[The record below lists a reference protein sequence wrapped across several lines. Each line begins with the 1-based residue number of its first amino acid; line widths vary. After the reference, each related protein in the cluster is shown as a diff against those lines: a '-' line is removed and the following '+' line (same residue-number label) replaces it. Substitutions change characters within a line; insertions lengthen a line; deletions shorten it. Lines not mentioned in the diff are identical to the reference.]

1 MPARPRSAP
10 WPGWPPG
17 RPAGGRPP
25 RSCRAR
31 AGAPSARPSARA
43 RAREAARGRTWI
55 GPRRCPPGPGR
66 GCPGPG
72 GPLPRCS
79 ALLGGHDRRE
89 LREGRRIRHGELGQD
104 LAVERYAGLLE
115 PGHEDRV
122 GETEL
127 AARGVDANDPES
139 ARAALLLL
147 PPPVG
152 EGPGAQ
158 HRLGGCAVELAAP
171 GAFALCLLEDLLP
184 ALAGLGPALCP
195 WHVRS
200 PFLEVRDEPLQP
212 RHVSFGDQPRPAEL
226 APPLGALRLQE
237 VLLPSAPGH
246 ELAGARR
253 LESLG
258 GGPLRLHLWHVGG
271 LLVR

>member
-10 WPGWPPG
+10 WPCWLPG

-25 RSCRAR
+25 RSCRGR
-31 AGAPSARPSARA
+31 AGAPSARQSARA
-43 RAREAARGRTWI
+43 RARGAARERTWI

-66 GCPGPG
+66 GFPGPA
-72 GPLPRCS
+72 GPLPPCS
-79 ALLGGHDRRE
+79 ALLGSDDRRE
-89 LREGRRIRHGELGQD
+89 LREGGRIRHGELGQD
-104 LAVERYAGLLE
+104 LAVERDAGLLE

-122 GETEL
+122 GEAEL
-127 AARGVDANDPES
+127 AARGVDANDPER

-147 PPPVG
+147 AAPVG

-171 GAFALCLLEDLLP
+171 AEIALRLLENFLP

-195 WHVRS
+195 WHVLS
-200 PFLEVRDEPLQP
+200 PFLEVRDEPLEP
-212 RHVSFGDQPRPAEL
+212 RHVRFGDQPRSAKL
-226 APPLGALRLQE
+226 APPLGTLRFQE
-237 VLLPSAPGH
+237 VPLPSAPGL

-258 GGPLRLHLWHVGG
+258 GGPLRLHLRHVGG
-271 LLVR
+271 S